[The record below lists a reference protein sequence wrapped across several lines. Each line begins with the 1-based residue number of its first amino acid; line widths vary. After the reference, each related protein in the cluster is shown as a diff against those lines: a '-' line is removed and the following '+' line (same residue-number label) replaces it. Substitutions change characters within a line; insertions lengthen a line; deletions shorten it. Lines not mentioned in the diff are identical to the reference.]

1 LRLGKP
7 QPASLG
13 RIIRQKTKRRIT
25 RFDSRILSGNYWQ
38 PIAEHEDEWDAMM
51 KELGAERDGNG
62 KWVDVMKAA
71 NRENV
76 WAYERDLAADRVRA
90 RKMQSIVDEE
100 TALALKEGQVVTR
113 GRKGHPLRRYTEG
126 R

>member
-1 LRLGKP
+1 M
-7 QPASLG
+7 
-13 RIIRQKTKRRIT
+13 
-25 RFDSRILSGNYWQ
+25 RFDSRVLSGNYWQ
-38 PIAEHEDEWDAMM
+38 PIAEQEDEWDGMM
-51 KELGAERDGNG
+51 KELGAEREGNG

-71 NRENV
+71 DRENL

-100 TALALKEGQVVTR
+100 TALALKEGQVVMR
-113 GRKGHPLRRYTEG
+113 GRKGHPLRRYTKS